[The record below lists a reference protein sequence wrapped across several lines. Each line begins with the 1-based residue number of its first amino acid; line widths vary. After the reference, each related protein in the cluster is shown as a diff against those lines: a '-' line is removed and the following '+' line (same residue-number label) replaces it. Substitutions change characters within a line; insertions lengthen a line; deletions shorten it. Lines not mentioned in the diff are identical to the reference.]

1 MTSSG
6 FLVLLNR
13 FLIQRFSED
22 EFLKSKDWLFS
33 NTGHKIIVHGPN
45 RNPLADTDIL
55 AEITSCPNQ
64 TWISIELKD
73 QGTVT
78 DRELLV
84 KIIGNIAPKAQIL
97 TSPPEVNSNPSI

>member
-1 MTSSG
+1 MTSNG
-6 FLVLLNR
+6 FLVLLTR
-13 FLIQRFSED
+13 FLLQRFSED
-22 EFLKSKDWLFS
+22 ETLRSKDWLFS
-33 NTGHKIIVHGPN
+33 NTGNKIIVHGPN

-84 KIIGNIAPKAQIL
+84 KIIGSIAPRAKIL
-97 TSPPEVNSNPSI
+97 TSPPEVNSLPSI